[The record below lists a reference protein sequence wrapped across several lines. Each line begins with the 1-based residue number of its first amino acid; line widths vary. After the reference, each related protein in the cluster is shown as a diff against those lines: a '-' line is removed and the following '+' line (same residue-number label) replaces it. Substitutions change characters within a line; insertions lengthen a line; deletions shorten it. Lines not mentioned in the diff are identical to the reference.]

1 MAMFERADSDKRVT
15 WLTLVGLVLVPVLI
29 AAGFVLATWKVGDRL
44 DHVTAAIV
52 NVDDGTKIDGQEVP
66 LGRQLAAGLVDSD
79 QEQNIRWVL
88 SDEDDAAEGLSDGR
102 YAASVTIPEGFSE
115 SVASGTRDDA
125 MAAQQAT
132 LDVVS
137 SRTSPLADTVI
148 VQAITSAATSQF
160 NQMWSEQYLDGVFVG
175 FNDMGDQ
182 MREMGDAAGD
192 LATGAD
198 ELDSGVGELS
208 DGAGQLSDNSGE
220 ITDGAGALNDGVG
233 GIADGAAGLSEGAGA
248 LSGGIGQLDEGAH
261 ELAGGAGDLSDG
273 LGELSDG
280 VAELPEQTQQL
291 ADGASDL
298 DDGAGE
304 LSSGIDDYT
313 TGIDEILTG
322 FAGDG
327 GDGGIQDLADGM
339 GELEDGADQLSDGA
353 QGVSGGLDEY
363 QSGLEEGA
371 NGAGGLAESTS
382 PLTVDVLVDAGVV
395 GADEAAQLEGQM
407 DQLCAEAEE
416 PATCE
421 DTFLRGFAS
430 GLAGGLGG
438 AASGLDEQDPETG
451 MSLKD
456 GASGVADGADELSGG
471 IGEAQDG
478 VQQLADGMTDLS
490 DNAPQLLEASQ
501 QLRDGASGLSDGTGE
516 LSDGV
521 QQLADGMGP
530 LVDGVEQSSD
540 GAGALADGAGAFAD
554 GVGELGDGA
563 GQLADG
569 AGELASGAGELGTG
583 MDEFTVGLG
592 QYTDGVVQLADGT
605 TQLQDG
611 TEQLADGTGEFAD
624 GIEEGAEEVPSYS
637 DDERDNLA
645 TVVSQAIGGDE
656 DGFSGLTQ
664 GSTIALLVI
673 MAMWIGALITY
684 TIVRAV
690 PARALTSRAP
700 SWKVLLTGLTPGLF
714 VGLIQSVVLAV
725 LAHAVL
731 GLPIF
736 DFAPLLVLLLFA
748 AVTFAVVTFALT
760 ALFGG
765 VGRIIAV
772 AMVVLAVAGR
782 LMGAVPG
789 WFDALA
795 PLLPLTP
802 AMNGVAALA
811 AGAPGVG
818 AAVGGLLGWFVLG
831 LIGAFTA
838 VVRGRMAGSSGLA
851 RLSRSGA

>member
-1 MAMFERADSDKRVT
+1 MAMFERADTDKRVT
-15 WLTLVGLVLVPVLI
+15 WLTLVGLVLVPLLI
-29 AAGFVLATWKVGDRL
+29 AAGFVFATWKVGDRL
-44 DHVTAAIV
+44 DEVTAAIV
-52 NVDDGTKIDGQEVP
+52 NEDEGAEIEGQQVP
-66 LGRQLAAGLVDSD
+66 LGRQLSAGLVDAD
-79 QEQNIRWVL
+79 QDQNVTWVL
-88 SDEDDAAEGLSDGR
+88 SDEDDAAAGLSDGR

-115 SVASGTRDDA
+115 AVASGTQEDP

-137 SRTSPLADTVI
+137 SKTSPLADTVI
-148 VQAITSAATSQF
+148 IEAITSAAKSQF

-175 FNDMGDQ
+175 FNDMGEQ
-182 MREMGDAAGD
+182 MREMGDAAGE

-208 DGAGQLSDNSGE
+208 DGAGQLSDNSGG
-220 ITDGAGALNDGVG
+220 ITEGAGALNDGVG
-233 GIADGAAGLSEGAGA
+233 GIADGASGLSEGAGA
-248 LSGGIGQLDEGAH
+248 LSDGIGQLDDGAQ

-273 LGELSDG
+273 LGELHDG
-280 VAELPEQTQQL
+280 VDDLPDQTQQL

-304 LSSGIDDYT
+304 LSSGVDDYT
-313 TGIDEILTG
+313 TGIDEILSG

-327 GDGGIQDLADGM
+327 DDGGIQDLADGM

-353 QGVSGGLDEY
+353 QGVSDGLGEY

-371 NGAGGLAESTS
+371 AGAGGLAESTS
-382 PLTVDVLVDAGVV
+382 PLTVDTLVDAGVI
-395 GADEAAQLEGQM
+395 GSDEAAQLEGQM
-407 DQLCAEAEE
+407 GQMCGQAED
-416 PATCE
+416 PAVCE
-421 DTFLRGFAS
+421 DTFLRGFTS

-438 AASGLDEQDPETG
+438 AASGLDEQDPATG
-451 MSLKD
+451 MSLAD

-478 VQQLADGMTDLS
+478 VAQLADGMTELS
-490 DNAPQLLEASQ
+490 DNAPQLLEASE

-530 LVDGVEQSSD
+530 LVEGVEQSSD
-540 GAGALADGAGAFAD
+540 GAGQLADGAGAFAD

-611 TEQLADGTGEFAD
+611 TEQLSEGTGEFAD

-637 DDERDNLA
+637 DAERDNLSTA
-645 TVVSQAIGGDE
+645 VSQAIGGDE

-700 SWKVLLTGLTPGLF
+700 SWKVLLTGLGPGLF
-714 VGLIQSVVLAV
+714 VGLIQSVVLAI

-760 ALFGG
+760 ALLGG
-765 VGRIIAV
+765 VGRIISV

-782 LMGAVPG
+782 LVGAVPG
-789 WFDALA
+789 WFDAVA
-795 PLLPLTP
+795 PFLPLTP

-818 AAVGGLLGWFVLG
+818 AAYGGLLGWLVLG
-831 LIGAFTA
+831 LLGAFIA